1 MADLYSAIG
10 QNYKTKAGNGIA
22 GKTYILLLEKEGGGN
37 LTQAIVDNVVRSLG
51 AGVDQG
57 SGKADAFTVAGVTG
71 SVTGTAVYL
80 AVQGTGT
87 ITTDTS
93 AWNGVTS
100 ASVTVVTSF
109 EQNPA

>member
-1 MADLYSAIG
+1 MSAGITAV
-10 QNYKTKAGNGIA
+10 NYAAKAGNGLG
-22 GKTYILLLEKEGGGN
+22 GKTYILLLEKQGGGN
-37 LTQAIVDNVVRSLG
+37 LTQTIVDDVVRSLG

-57 SGKADAFTVAGVTG
+57 SSKADAFTVAGVTG

-87 ITTDTS
+87 ITTDTT
-93 AWNGVTS
+93 AWNGVTN
-100 ASVTVVTSF
+100 ASVTVVTTF